1 MGVRRDPYN
10 VMQPRRCE
18 GVTVRNP
25 LPLATH
31 FVRQPFLAQTGPVK
45 PFLLLATRAEDAAA
59 DDEYQAYLRYC
70 GLKPEELVRV
80 RLESGPLPP
89 FELSDYSGVIV
100 GGSPYTS
107 SDPVEEKSAAQIR
120 VETELSSLLNRI
132 VAEDF
137 PFLGACY
144 GVGTLGVHQGAV
156 IDRRFGEAVGATR
169 ITLTAD
175 GESDP
180 MLRGVPRTF
189 DAFVGH
195 KEACSQLPEH
205 AVLLASSEACPVHM
219 FRIKNNLY
227 ATQFHPELDAD
238 GLITRINI
246 YKNAGYF
253 PPHTADELIETARR
267 SSVTEPMRVLRNFT
281 ERYAR

>member
-1 MGVRRDPYN
+1 M
-10 VMQPRRCE
+10 
-18 GVTVRNP
+18 
-25 LPLATH
+25 
-31 FVRQPFLAQTGPVK
+31 K

-59 DDEYQAYLRYC
+59 EDEYQAYLRYC
-70 GLKPEELVRV
+70 GLKPEELVRL
-80 RLESGPLPP
+80 RLESEPLPP
-89 FELSDYSGVIV
+89 LELSDYSGVIV

-107 SDPVEEKSAAQIR
+107 SDPMDEKDAAQIR
-120 VETELSSLLNRI
+120 VEAELSALLDRI

-144 GVGTLGVHQGAV
+144 GVGTLGVHQGAT
-156 IDRRFGEAVGATR
+156 IDRRFGEPVGPTK
-169 ITLTAD
+169 IQLTAE
-175 GESDP
+175 GEQDP
-180 MLRGVPRTF
+180 MLRGVPHTF

-195 KEACSQLPEH
+195 KEACSKLPAH
-205 AVLLASSEACPVHM
+205 AVLLASSASCPVHM

-246 YKNAGYF
+246 YKNSGYF
-253 PPHTADELIETARR
+253 PPHTADELIETARS

-281 ERYAR
+281 ELYAR

>member
-1 MGVRRDPYN
+1 
-10 VMQPRRCE
+10 MQPRRCK
-18 GVTVRNP
+18 GASVRNP
-25 LPLATH
+25 LRIATR

-70 GLKPEELVRV
+70 GLKPEELVRI
-80 RLESGPLPP
+80 RLESAPLPP
-89 FELSDYSGVIV
+89 LELSDYSGVIV

-107 SDPVEEKSAAQIR
+107 SDPVEEKSSAQIR
-120 VETELSSLLNRI
+120 VETELSSLLDRI

-156 IDRRFGEAVGATR
+156 IDRQFGEAVGATQ
-169 ITLTAD
+169 ITLTEE
-175 GESDP
+175 GERDP
-180 MLRGVPRTF
+180 MLRGVPHSF
-189 DAFVGH
+189 EAFVGH
-195 KEACSQLPEH
+195 KEACSELPGH
-205 AVLLASSEACPVHM
+205 AVLLASSAACPVHM

-246 YKNAGYF
+246 YKNSGYF
-253 PPHTADELIETARR
+253 PPHEADELMAAARD